1 MKLKLLFACFFG
13 SILIA
18 NAQFTVKDDNGN
30 IIQDGDIIEFGSTDY
45 SVAELLFYVTN
56 DHPTDNIYSRVE
68 YISQTNAA
76 DPDFEQLC
84 YGEQCYYGI
93 SLGTTVPPETTNA
106 VEIMPGRTTGMGN
119 HFYSDDEGAGQGNV
133 DFVFAFK
140 QYENATSL
148 TEVGSSITFTYR
160 YNPLLNVN
168 EFTVVNLS
176 LHATQVSEKLTLDVN
191 EPVQYA
197 IYNLQGKLV
206 KQEQLTVGYQEID
219 VSNLS
224 SQLYIVQ
231 FKNEAGAT
239 KASKIVVTK
248 G

>member
-18 NAQFTVKDDNGN
+18 NAQFTVKDDQGN
-30 IIQDGDIIEFGSTDY
+30 IFNDGDIIEFGSTDY
-45 SVAELLFYVTN
+45 SVAELLFFVTN

-68 YISQTNAA
+68 YVSQTNAL

-93 SLGTTVPPETTNA
+93 PLGTTVPPMSENA

-119 HFYSDDEGAGQGNV
+119 HFYSDDAGNGQGNV
-133 DFVFAFK
+133 DFVFSFK
-140 QYENATSL
+140 QYDGLTSTNEIGTAL
-148 TEVGSSITFTYR
+148 TFTYR

-168 EFTVVNLS
+168 EFTTVNLS
-176 LHATQVSEKLTLDVN
+176 LHATQVQDKLSLDVN

-197 IYNLQGKLV
+197 IYNMEGKLV
-206 KQEQLTVGYQEID
+206 MTNKLAVGYQEIE
-219 VSNLS
+219 VSNLN
-224 SQLYIVQ
+224 SQLYLIQ

-239 KASKIVVTK
+239 KTSKFMIK
-248 G
+248 